1 LIGDFTP
8 LTPFAYFIVM
18 VGIVTV
24 AMILLY
30 RMQDSRTGRAWNAI
44 REDELAAAANGV
56 NTVTTK
62 LLAFAIGATT
72 AGLAGV
78 FNASKLTIV
87 SPDQFLFAVSF
98 IVLAMVILGGMGNI
112 WGVAA
117 GAFVVYLIQ
126 IQGLKQLNKLVDQ
139 VPILQDINFLD
150 YQFLLFGV
158 ALVLMML
165 FRPEGLFPSQ
175 RRRRELHVAEELAG
189 PTGEELGEVPAI
201 EGSLG
206 AAPGAD
212 EDLGGMR

>member
-1 LIGDFTP
+1 
-8 LTPFAYFIVM
+8 M
-18 VGIVTV
+18 VV
-24 AMILLY
+24 
-30 RMQDSRTGRAWNAI
+30 
-44 REDELAAAANGV
+44 
-56 NTVTTK
+56 
-62 LLAFAIGATT
+62 
-72 AGLAGV
+72 
-78 FNASKLTIV
+78 
-87 SPDQFLFAVSF
+87 
-98 IVLAMVILGGMGNI
+98 LGGMGNI
-112 WGVAA
+112 WGVAL

-126 IQGLKQLNKLVDQ
+126 VQGLKQLNKIVDQ
-139 VPILQDINFLD
+139 VPVLQNINFLD